1 MNKKGGA
8 VKMDGNKLEDLRE
21 ELYESINKC
30 ICLCN
35 ENVIEI
41 SERLDKL
48 IIEEYEG

>member
-1 MNKKGGA
+1 VEN
-8 VKMDGNKLEDLRE
+8 MDGDDLEDVRE

-48 IIEEYEG
+48 IMEQYKS